1 LLQKKSIFAHT
12 IKSYTM
18 KELTVKNIENKG
30 VVKMYTLQFLNE
42 NLSEFEKFVQR
53 FKDSGELNRNRN

>member
-1 LLQKKSIFAHT
+1 
-12 IKSYTM
+12 M